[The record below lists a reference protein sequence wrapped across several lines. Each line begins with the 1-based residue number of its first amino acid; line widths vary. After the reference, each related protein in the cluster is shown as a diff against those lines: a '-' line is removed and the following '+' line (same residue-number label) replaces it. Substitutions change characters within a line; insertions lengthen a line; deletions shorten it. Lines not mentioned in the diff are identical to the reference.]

1 MISRHTQVSLLCQ
14 RVCVCRYEQDVSPSR
29 AGLRPVGGFPGLPRA
44 GVGVGSGAG
53 GFETVTGSNVLRA
66 KLSIA
71 VERFAV
77 WFETNGPASSSSRFR
92 NLHSL
97 RTHTIHFESSDMY
110 GAHVV
115 ISASF
120 LSSPRQLGVQP
131 MHRGD
136 RPAQPLMVSGANSG
150 LDGGVGAKRIP
161 F

>member
-14 RVCVCRYEQDVSPSR
+14 RVCVCRYVQDASPFSYWTE
-29 AGLRPVGGFPGLPRA
+29 AGERLSWSSSS
-44 GVGVGSGAG
+44 GSGRRIQSG
-53 GFETVTGSNVLRA
+53 GVQNCNRLERAAA

-77 WFETNGPASSSSRFR
+77 WFKMNGPASSSSRFR

-97 RTHTIHFESSDMY
+97 RTHTIHIESSDMY

-115 ISASF
+115 ISASL

-136 RPAQPLMVSGANSG
+136 RPAQPLMVSGANGG
-150 LDGGVGAKRIP
+150 LDGGVSAKRIP